1 MSFRACGGSVSEK
14 GSFVAAV
21 PTQLGTFH
29 VVYDG
34 RTVQIVDLAEP
45 GVPQVGI
52 PMGARAQKPPFPA
65 GSPPR
70 QLKEYFQGRRT
81 TFDLEVSPTVGTEF
95 DRKVWAELLKIPTGE
110 TATYGEIARRIGYS
124 GAARAVGGAVGRNPI
139 PIVVPCH
146 RVVGADQTLTGF
158 GLGLWRKR
166 WLLAHEGA
174 WPLKSRS
181 FEGPRRRGQRTLDH
195 VHAESSARPPR
206 SAAASTDPTLRPR
219 VDG

>member
-1 MSFRACGGSVSEK
+1 MSEK
-14 GSFVAAV
+14 GSFVASV
-21 PTQLGTFH
+21 PTPVGTFEI
-29 VVYDG
+29 VYDG
-34 RTVQIVDLAEP
+34 KTVQVIDLAER
-45 GVPQVGI
+45 GIPQVGI
-52 PMGARAQKPPFPA
+52 PLGARPQKPPFPP

-81 TFDLEVSPTVGTEF
+81 HFDVEIAPTIGTDF
-95 DRKVWAELLKIPTGE
+95 DRKVWDELLKIPPGRTI
-110 TATYGEIARRIGYS
+110 TYGEIARRIGYP

-146 RVVGADQTLTGF
+146 RVVGADQSLTGF

-181 FEGPRRRGQRTLDH
+181 FEGPRHRSQQTLDH
-195 VHAESSARPPR
+195 VPHAPT
-206 SAAASTDPTLRPR
+206 STPAPNEP
-219 VDG
+219 

>member
-1 MSFRACGGSVSEK
+1 MRALPARMSVK
-14 GSFVAAV
+14 GSFVASVATPV
-21 PTQLGTFH
+21 GTFE

-34 RTVQIVDLAEP
+34 QTVQIIDLAEP
-45 GVPQVGI
+45 GVAQVGI
-52 PMGARAQKPPFPA
+52 PLGSRPQKPPYPP

-81 TFDLEVSPTVGTEF
+81 AFEVEVAPTVGTDF
-95 DRKVWAELLKIPTGE
+95 DRKVWAELLKIPSGE
-110 TATYGEIARRIGYS
+110 TATYGEIARRIGYP

-146 RVVGADQTLTGF
+146 RVVGADHTLTGF

-166 WLLAHEGA
+166 WLLAHEGS

-181 FEGPRRRGQRTLDH
+181 FEGPRHRSQQTLDRH
-195 VHAESSARPPR
+195 TPTPPGR
-206 SAAASTDPTLRPR
+206 TVSEA
-219 VDG
+219 

>member
-1 MSFRACGGSVSEK
+1 MDVFACSVPAK
-14 GSFVAAV
+14 GAFVASV
-21 PTQLGTFH
+21 PTPVGTFE

-34 RTVQIVDLAEP
+34 QTVQIIDLAEP
-45 GVPQVGI
+45 GVAQVGI
-52 PMGARAQKPPFPA
+52 PLGTRAQKPPFPP

-70 QLKEYFQGRRT
+70 QLKEYFEGRRT
-81 TFDLEVSPTVGTEF
+81 RFDVEISPTIGTDF

-110 TATYGEIARRIGYS
+110 TVTYGEIARRIGYP

-146 RVVGADQTLTGF
+146 RVVGADHTLTGF

-166 WLLAHEGA
+166 WLLAHEGS

-181 FEGPRRRGQRTLDH
+181 FEGPRHKSQQTLDH
-195 VHAESSARPPR
+195 LRAP
-206 SAAASTDPTLRPR
+206 AAPTKTPSEA
-219 VDG
+219 

>member
-1 MSFRACGGSVSEK
+1 MVRS
-14 GSFVAAV
+14 GSFVASV
-21 PTQLGTFH
+21 PTPVGTFEI
-29 VVYDG
+29 VYDG
-34 RTVQIVDLAEP
+34 HTVQVVDLAEP
-45 GVPQVGI
+45 GVEHVAI
-52 PMGARAQKPPFPA
+52 PLGVRAQRPPFPP

-81 TFDLEVSPTVGTEF
+81 TFEVDIAPTTGTDF
-95 DRKVWAELLKIPTGE
+95 DRKVWTELRKIPPGE
-110 TATYGEIARRIGYS
+110 TVTYGEIARRIGYP

-166 WLLAHEGA
+166 WLLAHEGS

-181 FEGPRRRGQRTLDH
+181 FEGPRHKGQQTLDRLPSP
-195 VHAESSARPPR
+195 APPKAP
-206 SAAASTDPTLRPR
+206 SEA
-219 VDG
+219 